1 MERTRKLADTAM
13 FAGELMLRAGADIY
27 RVEDTMIRILDRETT
42 WSHEVVALPTAI
54 YLTVVVE
61 NEKGKEKDA
70 LSLVKRIDSTTINLN
85 TIYAVNHI

>member
-27 RVEDTMIRILDRETT
+27 RVEDTMSRILDRETT

-54 YLTVVVE
+54 TSYQY
-61 NEKGKEKDA
+61 
-70 LSLVKRIDSTTINLN
+70 IDRLQWKM
-85 TIYAVNHI
+85 